1 MRFLNKMA
9 RPRIVYSRYTV
20 RGFFRFDM
28 PCARRRGGNGG
39 YMSHLSTANTEN
51 TSKKNALSVVFGV
64 VTALVISFAAFAI
77 LAAVMLWG
85 GIGEGMAGPLTIAV
99 SVISI
104 LVGAFLTARRIGEKG
119 WLWGCSLRPCV
130 LYHRVHMRAFRHDGV
145 QLLAQDS
152 AHASARRSLRHGRW
166 DTGRERRH
174 EKAAAVA

>member
-1 MRFLNKMA
+1 
-9 RPRIVYSRYTV
+9 
-20 RGFFRFDM
+20 
-28 PCARRRGGNGG
+28 
-39 YMSHLSTANTEN
+39 MSHLSTANTEN

-119 WLWGCSLRPCV
+119 WLWGAVCGLVYYIIVYICALSAMMEFNFSLE
-130 LYHRVHMRAFRHDGV
+130 
-145 QLLAQDS
+145 DS